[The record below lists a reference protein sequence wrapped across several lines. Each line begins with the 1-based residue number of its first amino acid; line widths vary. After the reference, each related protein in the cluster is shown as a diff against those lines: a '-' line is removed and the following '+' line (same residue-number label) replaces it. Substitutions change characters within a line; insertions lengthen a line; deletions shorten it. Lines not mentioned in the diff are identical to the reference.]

1 MKSKNKK
8 KAPSPALLNLLSELE
23 EKAAQKEIHIHYD
36 LLEAAGIK
44 LKGGIC
50 KVNGEYHVFIDR
62 RKSTA
67 DKIDVLRDYL
77 NITLHEDIK

>member
-23 EKAAQKEIHIHYD
+23 EKAAQREIHIHYD

-50 KVNGEYHVFIDR
+50 KVNGEYHV
-62 RKSTA
+62 
-67 DKIDVLRDYL
+67 DVLRDYL